1 MRIPDGY
8 GKSTEITVPST
19 AKAAASKPEGAPATA
34 PGTQVGAGS
43 EKVTVSEN
51 AQRAAAKAESAK
63 IEQLRSAVESGSL
76 KIDTKAIASR
86 IVDGA

>member
-8 GKSTEITVPST
+8 GKSTEIAGPST
-19 AKAAASKPEGAPATA
+19 AKSSASQQAGAPATSSSS
-34 PGTQVGAGS
+34 PGGGGG
-43 EKVTVSEN
+43 EKVTVSAT
-51 AQRAAAKAESAK
+51 AQRAAAKAESTK
-63 IEQLRSAVESGSL
+63 IDQLRSAVESGTL